1 MTVVFGGLTLA
12 LRDDFYI
19 RLKAILINLG
29 FALALFLSPLFLSDK
44 ESIIQKL
51 FAPIFEMSS
60 SAWKKLNLAWAGF
73 FVFMASLHAFFAF
86 VFMGGKYWG
95 EFTAFGDII
104 VMISFMVGMFVML
117 RKYIKTDESLV
128 KK

>member
-1 MTVVFGGLTLA
+1 
-12 LRDDFYI
+12 
-19 RLKAILINLG
+19 
-29 FALALFLSPLFLSDK
+29 
-44 ESIIQKL
+44 
-51 FAPIFEMSS
+51 
-60 SAWKKLNLAWAGF
+60 
-73 FVFMASLHAFFAF
+73 
-86 VFMGGKYWG
+86 MGGKYWG